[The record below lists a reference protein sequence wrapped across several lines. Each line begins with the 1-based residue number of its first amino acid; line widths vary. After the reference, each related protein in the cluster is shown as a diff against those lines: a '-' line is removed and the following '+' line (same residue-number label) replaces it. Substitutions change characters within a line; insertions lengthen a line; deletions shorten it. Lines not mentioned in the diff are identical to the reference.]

1 MSTSGYGRAM
11 LLLLCL
17 PIVFVA
23 GCWDSKD
30 IDNRLMLGVMGLEKR
45 SVDSP
50 LNVWFR
56 FPLPKGAQ
64 DGTTSKQDFFT
75 TNQYGQTV
83 SDAMN
88 KVRYKL
94 PKALDPSSTRAI
106 LLDESLAKT
115 GVDPYLEFAIRERSV
130 PLDAVVAVIRGNM
143 ERIFT
148 HANPTGELT
157 GIYTKLFFE
166 KYAGGIPRKNRTM
179 LWEVYAKLYNPL
191 HSNLIPLLTE
201 GKQNSYVL
209 AGNAIFVKDK
219 LVGELNLDESLLYE
233 IFTHRFH
240 DSEVELMSK
249 SDIRIVH
256 NHTRVSTSFKDG
268 KPIIR
273 LDTSLVTTLIDSSR
287 YRRQNASEVVAELE
301 ADLNAHAKSMFEKTQ
316 RLGAD
321 VFGFGDRFRIRLQP
335 SEYEKWP
342 EMFKH
347 AEISYSF
354 RVDLRNTGLEFLD

>member
-1 MSTSGYGRAM
+1 MRRRRLGWRLAI
-11 LLLLCL
+11 LLCL
-17 PIVFVA
+17 LMLIVS

-30 IDNRLMLGVMGLEKR
+30 VDNRMMVGVIGLEK
-45 SVDSP
+45 STDSS

-56 FPLPKGAQ
+56 FPLPKGTQ
-64 DGTTSKQDFFT
+64 ENKKDDFFT
-75 TNQYGQTV
+75 LSQYGETV
-83 SDAMN
+83 SDAMS
-88 KVRYKL
+88 KVKYKL

-106 LLDESLAKT
+106 LLDESLAKE
-115 GVDPYLEFAIRERSV
+115 GLDPYLEFAIRERSV
-130 PLDAVVAVIRGNM
+130 PLDAVVAVIRGDM

-148 HANPTGELT
+148 NTNPTGELS

-166 KYAGGIPRKNRTM
+166 TYAGGIPRKNKTM
-179 LWEVYAKLYNPL
+179 LWEVYSKLYSPF
-191 HSNLIPLLTE
+191 HTNLIPLLTE
-201 GKQNSYVL
+201 GKQNSFVL
-209 AGNAIFVKDK
+209 VGNAIFVKDK
-219 LVGELNLDESLLYE
+219 IVGELNKDESLLYE

-256 NHTRVSTSFKDG
+256 NHTRVITSFKDG

-273 LDTSLVTTLIDSSR
+273 INCSLVTTLIDSSR
-287 YRRQNASEVVAELE
+287 SRKQNATEVIAELE

-321 VFGFGDRFRIRLQP
+321 VFGFGDRFRSRLQP

-347 AEISYSF
+347 AEISYTF

>member
-1 MSTSGYGRAM
+1 MRRRHRWPLVIT
-11 LLLLCL
+11 LCL
-17 PIVFVA
+17 LMLVTC

-30 IDNRLMLGVMGLEKR
+30 VDNRLMVGVIGLQK
-45 SVDSP
+45 STDAS
-50 LNVWFR
+50 LKVWFR
-56 FPLPKGAQ
+56 FPLPKGMQ
-64 DGTTSKQDFFT
+64 ETNKKDFFT
-75 TNQYGQTV
+75 LSQHGETV

-88 KVRYKL
+88 RVKYKL

-106 LLDESLAKT
+106 LVHESLAQT
-115 GVDPYLEFAIRERSV
+115 GLVPYLEFAIRERSV
-130 PLDAVVAVIRGNM
+130 PLDAVVAIIRGDM

-148 HANPTGELT
+148 NTNPTGELS

-166 KYAGGIPRKNRTM
+166 TYAGGIPRKNKVM
-179 LWEVYAKLYNPL
+179 LWDVYSKLYNPF
-191 HSNLIPLLTE
+191 HANLIPLLTE
-201 GKQNSYVL
+201 GKQNSFVL

-219 LVGELNLDESLLYE
+219 IVGELNKDESLLYE

-249 SDIRIVH
+249 SDVRIVH
-256 NHTRVSTSFKDG
+256 NHTRVRTDLKDG

-273 LDTSLVTTLIDSSR
+273 IDCSLVTTLIDSSR
-287 YRRQNASEVVAELE
+287 SRKQNSTEVVAELE
-301 ADLNAHAKSMFEKTQ
+301 TDLNTLAKSMFEKTQ

-321 VFGFGDRFRIRLQP
+321 IFGFGNRFRSRLQP

-347 AEISYSF
+347 AEISYTF
-354 RVDLRNTGLEFLD
+354 RIDLRNTGLEFLD